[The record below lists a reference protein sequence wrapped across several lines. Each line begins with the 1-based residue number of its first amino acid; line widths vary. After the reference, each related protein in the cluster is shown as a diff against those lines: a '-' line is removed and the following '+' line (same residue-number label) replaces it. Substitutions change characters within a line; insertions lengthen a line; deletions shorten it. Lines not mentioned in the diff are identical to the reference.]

1 MANDITESVINV
13 TASSLE
19 PVKEY
24 TAMERFLL
32 SYPHLAAWK
41 IASPFIVFFGT
52 FGNVMIIVIMR
63 RMRQGQSSNSMSL
76 YFTALAVSDL
86 LILYTGLPQVWMF
99 RTFGFQ
105 LYRLHVSICK
115 LIPFFTY
122 SCGTGST
129 WLIVAMTMQ
138 RLMSV
143 VWPHHKSFSCTERKV
158 GLVIAMIATIQ
169 IGFNVSKI
177 ISYELINGVC
187 DIVNEELWYY
197 DQVIYPWID
206 VVITTLIPFAVLVIG
221 NSVLLWTVIQSVK
234 VARVMTSG
242 RGDQVNTRRK
252 KASTLTVTLITVSMV
267 FLLLTMPMNTYFLIV
282 NDISNEETIIQW
294 ASRSFAFAILDLA
307 WFSHSA
313 INFYI
318 YCLTGSKFRNE
329 LKSLFC
335 RRYPAL
341 ERSKATSLTSGTT
354 SFK

>member
-13 TASSLE
+13 TASS
-19 PVKEY
+19 PQPDKEY

-32 SYPHLAAWK
+32 SYPHLAAWT
-41 IASPFIVFFGT
+41 IASPFILFFGT

-76 YFTALAVSDL
+76 YFTAMAVSDL
-86 LILYTGLPQVWMF
+86 VLLYTGLPQVWMF

-105 LYRLHVSICK
+105 LYRIHLSLCK
-115 LIPFFTY
+115 LIPFFSYACST
-122 SCGTGST
+122 GTA

-158 GLVIAMIATIQ
+158 GLVIAMIVTIQ
-169 IGFNVSKI
+169 IGFNISKLI
-177 ISYELINGVC
+177 AYELNNGVC
-187 DIVNEELWYY
+187 EIVNEELWYY
-197 DQVIYPWID
+197 DQIIYPRIT
-206 VVITTLIPFAVLVIG
+206 VVVSTLIPFVILVIG
-221 NSVLLWTVIQSVK
+221 NSVLLWAVIQSVK
-234 VARVMTSG
+234 VARVMTLGS
-242 RGDQVNTRRK
+242 GDQVNSRQK
-252 KASTLTVTLITVSMV
+252 KASTLTITLITVSMV
-267 FLLLTMPMNTYFLIV
+267 FLFLTMPMNTYFLIV

-318 YCLTGSKFRNE
+318 YCLTGSKFRYE

-341 ERSKATSLTSGTT
+341 KRSKATP
-354 SFK
+354 